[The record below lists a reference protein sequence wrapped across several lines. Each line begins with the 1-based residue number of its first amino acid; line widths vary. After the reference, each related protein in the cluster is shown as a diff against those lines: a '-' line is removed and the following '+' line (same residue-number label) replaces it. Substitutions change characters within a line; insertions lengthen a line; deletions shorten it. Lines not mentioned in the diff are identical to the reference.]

1 MTKKTIIS
9 IVLVLVI
16 ALGLFLFSGCDSDS
30 DSKTGISSAHIVLEE
45 VSGKRYESIY
55 VQIKYWSQWAKVES
69 YKIYDND
76 IVEIILDPKQPSS
89 YITTYGTIIVT
100 NIDTVAFWHK
110 EKNQI
115 QTP

>member
-9 IVLVLVI
+9 IVLVIV
-16 ALGLFLFSGCDSDS
+16 LGLFLFSGCDSAA
-30 DSKTGISSAHIVLEE
+30 DSKTGISSAHIVIEE
-45 VSGKRYESIY
+45 VSGERYESIY

-89 YITTYGTIIVT
+89 YITTYGNIVIA
-100 NIDTVAFWHK
+100 NLDTVAFWHK
-110 EKNQI
+110 EKNQV
-115 QTP
+115 QPS